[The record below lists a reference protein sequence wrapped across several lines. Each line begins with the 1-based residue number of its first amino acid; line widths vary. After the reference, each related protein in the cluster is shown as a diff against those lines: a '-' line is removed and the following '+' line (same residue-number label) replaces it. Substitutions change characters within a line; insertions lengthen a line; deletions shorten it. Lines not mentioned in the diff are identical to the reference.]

1 MDIGSHLPGTGEKR
15 ESGQEKCRSETL
27 TERSWNDQLVILR
40 KTEHQQIYLPPG
52 HGQDERSQDELKT
65 TNACQKDKGRRR
77 TGSQTLG
84 VEI

>member
-1 MDIGSHLPGTGEKR
+1 MGRGREGKR
-15 ESGQEKCRSETL
+15 SVDQKL

-40 KTEHQQIYLPPG
+40 KTEHEQICLPPG

-65 TNACQKDKGRRR
+65 ANGCEKDKGRRR